1 MKKEQRDK
9 RKNEKEDY
17 RERNSMVAVNIQALV
32 ECTCYLIFG
41 ILLFYLTYSG
51 KYLKYVTP
59 RMKPYL
65 YGLSVLM
72 FIWTLAEG
80 RFLLIPRYKARIARS
95 FIFIIPILLMVIPP
109 KTPEESGMAGYD
121 DNGVFSSIKRDSKK
135 ETEETTQAAKTG
147 TEDEQETAADQT
159 KVYKE
164 ETATGAADVYTSGA
178 EEENPWYELNGLN
191 EEARTITISDDD
203 YYTWMY
209 ELSNYYEKYIGWTVE
224 IKGFVY
230 RSEDITRKCDFVL
243 VRLAMWCCAADLT
256 PMGFL
261 INAEKGDQFQ
271 DNEWVTVKGTLGI
284 TGDGNSIILQA
295 ESIEPAQKP
304 EEEYIYPYS

>member
-9 RKNEKEDY
+9 WKSEKENY
-17 RERNSMVAVNIQALV
+17 REGNSVAAVNIQALV

-41 ILLFYLTYSG
+41 TLLFYLTYTG

-80 RFLLIPRYKARIARS
+80 RFLLMPRYKTKFARS
-95 FIFIIPILLMVIPP
+95 FIFIIPILLMAIPP
-109 KTPEESGMAGYD
+109 QTPEESGMTGYY
-121 DNGVFSSIKRDSKK
+121 DNGTFSTITRNSKK
-135 ETEETTQAAKTG
+135 EAEETTQVAETG
-147 TEDEQETAADQT
+147 TEDEKETATDQTEVYTEETAAG
-159 KVYKE
+159 
-164 ETATGAADVYTSGA
+164 ETSAYADGS
-178 EEENPWYELNGLN
+178 EENPWYELNGLD
-191 EEARTITISDDD
+191 EEAKNITISDDD

-230 RSEDITRKCDFVL
+230 RSEDITPKCDFAL
-243 VRLAMWCCAADLT
+243 VRLAMWCCAADLA

-261 INAEKGDQFQ
+261 INAENADQFQ

-284 TGDGNSIILQA
+284 TEDGNSIILQA

-304 EEEYIYPYS
+304 EEEYIYPYF

>member
-1 MKKEQRDK
+1 M
-9 RKNEKEDY
+9 
-17 RERNSMVAVNIQALV
+17 
-32 ECTCYLIFG
+32 
-41 ILLFYLTYSG
+41 
-51 KYLKYVTP
+51 
-59 RMKPYL
+59 
-65 YGLSVLM
+65 
-72 FIWTLAEG
+72 
-80 RFLLIPRYKARIARS
+80 
-95 FIFIIPILLMVIPP
+95 
-109 KTPEESGMAGYD
+109 
-121 DNGVFSSIKRDSKK
+121 
-135 ETEETTQAAKTG
+135 
-147 TEDEQETAADQT
+147 
-159 KVYKE
+159 
-164 ETATGAADVYTSGA
+164 YTSGA

-191 EEARTITISDDD
+191 GEARTITISDDD

-304 EEEYIYPYS
+304 EEEYIYPYF

>member
-9 RKNEKEDY
+9 RK
-17 RERNSMVAVNIQALV
+17 SFVAVNIQALV

-80 RFLLIPRYKARIARS
+80 RFLLMPRYKTKFARS
-95 FIFIIPILLMVIPP
+95 FIFIIPILLMAIPP
-109 KTPEESGMAGYD
+109 QTPKESGITGYY
-121 DNGVFSSIKRDSKK
+121 DNGTFSTITRDGKK
-135 ETEETTQAAKTG
+135 ETEETTQAAETSI
-147 TEDEQETAADQT
+147 ENELETAAGQT
-159 KVYKE
+159 EMYTE
-164 ETATGAADVYTSGA
+164 EADAGETTAYADGS
-178 EEENPWYELNGLN
+178 EEENPWYELNGLD
-191 EEARTITISDDD
+191 EEAKIITISDDD

-230 RSEDITRKCDFVL
+230 RSEDITPKCDFAL
-243 VRLAMWCCAADLT
+243 VRLAMWCCAAYLA

-261 INAEKGDQFQ
+261 IHAENADQFQ
-271 DNEWVTVKGTLGI
+271 DNEWVTVRGTLGI
-284 TGDGNSIILQA
+284 TEDGNSIILQA

-304 EEEYIYPYS
+304 EEEYIYPYF

>member
-80 RFLLIPRYKARIARS
+80 RFLLRNSHRS
-95 FIFIIPILLMVIPP
+95 SRCVYIWSRRGKSMV
-109 KTPEESGMAGYD
+109 
-121 DNGVFSSIKRDSKK
+121 
-135 ETEETTQAAKTG
+135 
-147 TEDEQETAADQT
+147 
-159 KVYKE
+159 
-164 ETATGAADVYTSGA
+164 
-178 EEENPWYELNGLN
+178 
-191 EEARTITISDDD
+191 
-203 YYTWMY
+203 
-209 ELSNYYEKYIGWTVE
+209 
-224 IKGFVY
+224 
-230 RSEDITRKCDFVL
+230 
-243 VRLAMWCCAADLT
+243 
-256 PMGFL
+256 
-261 INAEKGDQFQ
+261 
-271 DNEWVTVKGTLGI
+271 
-284 TGDGNSIILQA
+284 
-295 ESIEPAQKP
+295 
-304 EEEYIYPYS
+304 